1 MPSPICRYSKGPNRT
16 GVGGQSVGVAEGVT
30 GEKKK
35 KEKSITAVMKG
46 NHINSEIFTSG
57 LENAMVQ
64 L

>member
-1 MPSPICRYSKGPNRT
+1 MTEYEGEGGGSR
-16 GVGGQSVGVAEGVT
+16 GVW
-30 GEKKK
+30 KKIK
-35 KEKSITAVMKG
+35 KCITTVMKG

>member
-1 MPSPICRYSKGPNRT
+1 MSSPIHRDQT
-16 GVGGQSVGVAEGVT
+16 GWSGLTECEGGW
-30 GEKKK
+30 KK
-35 KEKSITAVMKG
+35 KSITAVMKG

>member
-1 MPSPICRYSKGPNRT
+1 MWGWLKGCL
-16 GVGGQSVGVAEGVT
+16 G
-30 GEKKK
+30 KKK
-35 KEKSITAVMKG
+35 KKRSITAVMKG